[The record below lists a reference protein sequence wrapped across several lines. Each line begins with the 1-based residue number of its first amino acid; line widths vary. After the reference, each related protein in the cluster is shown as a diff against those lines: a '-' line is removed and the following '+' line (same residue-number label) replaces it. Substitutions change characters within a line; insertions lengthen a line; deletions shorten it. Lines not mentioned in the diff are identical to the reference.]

1 MLNECAKPLS
11 GLAAAAEY
19 MRWWA
24 ARCGD
29 EAAAA
34 ATAAANWDVGAAAV
48 VLDVLFGL
56 VDWFGFADDD
66 EDVDEADDDE
76 DEDET
81 EDVDGVEAEIRSLLD
96 DEADDWPTPFNRLN
110 ESQN

>member
-1 MLNECAKPLS
+1 MS

-29 EAAAA
+29 DAAAA
-34 ATAAANWDVGAAAV
+34 ATAAANWDVGAAEAAV
-48 VLDVLFGL
+48 VLDVLFG

>member
-1 MLNECAKPLS
+1 M
-11 GLAAAAEY
+11 
-19 MRWWA
+19 
-24 ARCGD
+24 
-29 EAAAA
+29 
-34 ATAAANWDVGAAAV
+34 
-48 VLDVLFGL
+48 DVLFGL

-96 DEADDWPTPFNRLN
+96 DEADD
-110 ESQN
+110 